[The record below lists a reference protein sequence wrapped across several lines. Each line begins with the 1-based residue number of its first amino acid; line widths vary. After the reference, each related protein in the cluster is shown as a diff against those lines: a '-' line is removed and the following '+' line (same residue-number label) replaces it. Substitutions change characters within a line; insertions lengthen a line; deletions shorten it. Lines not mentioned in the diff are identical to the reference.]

1 MTKSFICIV
10 CPRGCRVS
18 VDDDMNITGNQC
30 KRGITYVQTEL
41 TAPKRIITTTARTTF
56 EELPR
61 VSVKT
66 DVPIPKE
73 LIYKIMDVINEVTVD
88 KPMKIGE
95 VLIKNVLDT
104 GANIILTKSC
114 PK

>member
-18 VDDDMNITGNQC
+18 IDENMNITGNQC
-30 KRGITYVQTEL
+30 KRGESYVMTEL
-41 TAPKRIITTTARTTF
+41 TAPKRVITTTARTIF
-56 EELPR
+56 RELPR

-66 DVPIPKE
+66 DKPIPKE
-73 LIYKIMDVINEVTVD
+73 LIYNIMDIINEAVVD
-88 KPMKIGE
+88 SPMAIGE
-95 VLIKNVLDT
+95 VLIANVLDT